1 MPSSNRWVDIFRLL
15 VKKGFDVYPPAT
27 HKGEC
32 TSRYIVLKMSQLAR
46 AGTLSSV
53 NQSYDILLYIP
64 NGEYSQ
70 FEDFIADFKAA
81 MKDLEP
87 MIMPEN
93 YQTPPYYDADVNG
106 HMVSIRYRN
115 TRKL

>member
-1 MPSSNRWVDIFRLL
+1 MSSNRWADIFLHL
-15 VKKGFDVYPPAT
+15 KGKGFDVYPPAT

-32 TSRYIVLKMSQLAR
+32 TSRYIVIKISQSIR

-64 NGEYSQ
+64 KSEYSQ
-70 FEDFIADFKAA
+70 LEDFIADFKTA
-81 MKDLEP
+81 MEELEP

-93 YQTPPYYDADVNG
+93 YQTPAYYDQQTNA